1 MTHNN
6 GSNGNGSGVTPPAPA
21 QPAAE
26 VRVILADSQAI
37 YRVGMRKVFGP
48 DSGVSVVA
56 EADNLQTLQDTVQ
69 RVPACLLYTSRCV

>member
-1 MTHNN
+1 MTHSN
-6 GSNGNGSGVTPPAPA
+6 GSNGNGSGVTPQAAA

-48 DSGVSVVA
+48 DSGVC
-56 EADNLQTLQDTVQ
+56 
-69 RVPACLLYTSRCV
+69 RGR